1 MPILEREEP
10 THQWGAGNEEN
21 EENIPP
27 PTKNKKNAVQFDYK
41 LNRILKTEDLTG
53 NGFRC
58 LSAGQAS
65 SGRFKGGIFYNILL
79 FSKFKKKFMQNTIFL
94 MFKKNFA

>member
-21 EENIPP
+21 EENIHP

-41 LNRILKTEDLTG
+41 LNRILKTEDLAG

-65 SGRFKGGIFYNILL
+65 SGRFKGGQNKIFYIKYYFFMLKKT
-79 FSKFKKKFMQNTIFL
+79 FSHDFGIY
-94 MFKKNFA
+94 